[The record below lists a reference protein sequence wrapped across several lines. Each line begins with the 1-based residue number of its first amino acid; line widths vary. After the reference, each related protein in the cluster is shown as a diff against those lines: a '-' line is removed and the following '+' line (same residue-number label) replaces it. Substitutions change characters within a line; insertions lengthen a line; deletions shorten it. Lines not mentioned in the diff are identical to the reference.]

1 MTVPDSDGPAD
12 ADGGPDPPV
21 PAAGL
26 PWFVKLLVVLAAV
39 AVAFVVVVDLLHF
52 AELF

>member
-1 MTVPDSDGPAD
+1 VTVPDSDQQAD
-12 ADGGPDPPV
+12 ADGGAEPPV

-39 AVAFVVVVDLLHF
+39 AVAFVVAVDLLHF
-52 AELF
+52 VELF